1 MYFKKNFFYIGV
13 FSLSILLISCS
24 QKTDQDL
31 YRGLIKDTN
40 GFDILMEQFSNN
52 IEILWGR
59 SEVVI
64 PGPKDYIKYSDQ
76 NHTRSY
82 INFEAGRITLST
94 IVHRNPISCLRR
106 AIVNLLLM
114 SKDSC
119 DVNLSFIG
127 KTSKEHQ
134 EPLLYGQVLDNTGKP
149 INNQKIA
156 TMYADYLIQTKRE
169 HRYSNLHVIW
179 SVTIPMVSNHID
191 QRAHKYLPMVQK
203 MAQRYGVSKS
213 LILAI
218 INIESS
224 FNPYAVSHSNALGL
238 MQIVQNTAGLD
249 VFRMHG
255 KTGQPS
261 RRYLLDPE
269 NNIDTGAA
277 YLSLLQK
284 NYLSAIKNPISR
296 LYAVITA
303 YHSGSGSV
311 LRVFSSNKNRAIYI
325 INALP
330 PSEVYHILINK
341 HPTAESRRYLYKV
354 YHAQKSYNL
363 Y

>member
-1 MYFKKNFFYIGV
+1 MKKFFSILAFIPV
-13 FSLSILLISCS
+13 SILLISCS
-24 QKTDQDL
+24 QKTHEAL
-31 YRGLIKDTN
+31 CRGLIKDTN

-59 SEVVI
+59 SEVLI

-76 NHTRSY
+76 CHTRSH

-94 IVHRNPISCLRR
+94 IVHRNPIACLRQ

-119 DVNLSFIG
+119 DTHLSFI
-127 KTSKEHQ
+127 KDISKENQ
-134 EPLLYGQVLDNTGKP
+134 EPLLYGQVLDNTGRL
-149 INNQKIA
+149 IDSQKIA
-156 TMYADYLIQTKRE
+156 AMYADYLIQNKRE
-169 HRYSNLHVIW
+169 YRYSNLHVVW
-179 SVTIPMVSNHID
+179 SVTIPMVSDHID

-203 MAQRYGVSKS
+203 IAQRYGVSKS

-218 INIESS
+218 IKIESS

-277 YLSLLQK
+277 YLFLLQR

-325 INALP
+325 INTLSPA
-330 PSEVYHILINK
+330 EVYHILISK
-341 HPTAESRRYLYKV
+341 HPTAESRRYLHKV

>member
-1 MYFKKNFFYIGV
+1 MKKFFSIWV
-13 FSLSILLISCS
+13 LISLCILLISCS
-24 QKTDQDL
+24 QNTHEAL
-31 YRGLIKDTN
+31 CRGVIKDTN
-40 GFDILMEQFSNN
+40 SFNILMEQFSNN

-59 SEVVI
+59 NEVLI

-76 NHTRSY
+76 YHTRTH
-82 INFEAGRITLST
+82 INFEAGQITLST
-94 IVHRNPISCLRR
+94 IVHRNPISCLRK
-106 AIVNLLLM
+106 AIVTLLLM
-114 SKDSC
+114 SKDSF
-119 DVNLSFIG
+119 DAHLSFV
-127 KTSKEHQ
+127 KNRAKEHQ

-149 INNQKIA
+149 INHQKTA

-169 HRYSNLHVIW
+169 YRYSNSHVIW
-179 SVTIPMVSNHID
+179 SVTIPMASNHID

-203 MAQRYGVSKS
+203 IAQRYGVSKS

-255 KTGQPS
+255 KIGQPS

-269 NNIDTGAA
+269 NNIDTGVA
-277 YLSLLQK
+277 YLSLLQR

-311 LRVFSSNKNRAIYI
+311 LRVFASNKNRAIYI
-325 INALP
+325 INALSP
-330 PSEVYHILINK
+330 AEVYNILISK
-341 HPTAESRRYLYKV
+341 HPTAESRRYLHKV
-354 YHAQKSYNL
+354 YHAQKSYHL